1 MKVYDALQLSLLTD
15 AAPAWQPW
23 PIPARIE
30 QLECCKNIALRVVIG
45 QLKST
50 PVETLQRE
58 AGICSIATASKGA
71 TPLVY
76 EKAHRLPLGQPR
88 RRILAA
94 PSRLRLKR
102 SSWRSAAQARISD
115 LPAELDHRAF
125 IDSPF
130 SCPCV
135 DSSNWSV
142 QADNL
147 SPPGSQDDTIHQTS
161 NSSPTP
167 MAR

>member
-1 MKVYDALQLSLLTD
+1 MIVYKALQLSLLTD

-23 PIPARIE
+23 PVPARIE
-30 QLECCKNIALRVVIG
+30 QLERCKNIALRVVTG

-50 PVETLQRE
+50 PVETLRRE
-58 AGICSIATASKGA
+58 AGICSIATASEGA
-71 TPLVY
+71 TQLVY
-76 EKAHRLPLGQPR
+76 EKAHRLPQGQPR
-88 RRILAA
+88 RHILAA
-94 PSRLRLKR
+94 PSRHRLKR
-102 SSWRSAAQARISD
+102 SSWRSAAQAKICN
-115 LPAELDHRAF
+115 LPAELDHRAL

-130 SCPCV
+130 SCPRE

-147 SPPGSQDDTIHQTS
+147 SPPGSQDDTIHQTPD
-161 NSSPTP
+161 SSPTP